1 MIKLDFLKIANISS
15 SSNYKIIAQKTANYI
30 SKSNLGDEFGDLILG
45 RLKNAANEVDAYKML
60 QAFLLDEI
68 APIISDIDLSESG
81 KPAILTFV
89 GVNGSGKTTSAFK
102 TANLLS
108 KAGVKVCL
116 LGCDVIRDGAYYQFS
131 DLAEKYGAGF
141 KTSINEERGDMK
153 QFLSQ
158 ASDNFYGD
166 FDIIILDMPGLVM
179 GNLKTLEYISQIVR
193 HIKLIV
199 KSKKIHSLFIADCN
213 IGKAFE
219 SQLKFAMEGID
230 IDGLFLSKFELGSNI
245 GSIVSV
251 AKKEF
256 LPICCAGNGN
266 GIDDIFTPTSI
277 DIVKKLLPYNI
288 YS

>member
-1 MIKLDFLKIANISS
+1 MIKLDFLKIANTPSI
-15 SSNYKIIAQKTANYI
+15 NYSVIAAKTEAYMSKI
-30 SKSNLGDEFGDLILG
+30 NLGDEAKDSVLA
-45 RLKNAANEVDAYKML
+45 RLKNATNESSAYKIL
-60 QAFLLDEI
+60 QEFLLDE
-68 APIISDIDLSESG
+68 ASAVTSDIDLSDTE

-131 DLAEKYGAGF
+131 DLAAKYGSGF
-141 KTSINEERGDMK
+141 KTSVNEEKIDMRK
-153 QFLSQ
+153 FLSQ
-158 ASDNFYGD
+158 ESDSFYGD

-179 GNLKTLEYISQIVR
+179 GNLKTLDYISQIIR
-193 HIKLIV
+193 HVKSMV
-199 KSKKIHSLFIADCN
+199 KSKKIYSLFIADCN

-230 IDGLFLSKFELGSNI
+230 IDGLFLSKFELGGNI
-245 GSIVSV
+245 GSILST
-251 AKKEF
+251 AKKEL

-266 GIDDIFTPTSI
+266 SIDDIFTPAPM

-288 YS
+288 YA